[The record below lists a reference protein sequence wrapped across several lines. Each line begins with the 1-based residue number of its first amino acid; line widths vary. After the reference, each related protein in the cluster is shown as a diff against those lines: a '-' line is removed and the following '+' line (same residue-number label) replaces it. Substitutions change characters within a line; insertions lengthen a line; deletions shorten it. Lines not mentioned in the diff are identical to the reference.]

1 MTDYSD
7 LVDDA
12 FRVLE
17 GNSNGGTPYDQLIL
31 AIEEDAVTLFRITR
45 YRGDAVPLGVWLG
58 RNQRFVLAKGACVLD
73 LDKLRADM
81 KAGGTLAVLIDRIKA
96 GLSVDWDGS
105 NKKGRLTEDAQNARD
120 ELDAL
125 VDGRNRYVDD
135 QWSVWDESDWIA
147 DIASSAITAHTTDEE
162 IDAFLAEYRATAE
175 SDCVVLQGDARDWLI
190 EKRDDLKAD
199 LED

>member
-17 GNSNGGTPYDQLIL
+17 GNSNGSTPYDELIL
-31 AIEEDAVTLFRITR
+31 EIEEDAVTLSTMTR
-45 YRGDAVPLGVWLG
+45 YGGDGVTMDVWNG
-58 RNQRFVLAKGACVLD
+58 RTRQFFLAEGACVLD

-81 KAGGTLAVLIDRIKA
+81 KDGGKLAVLIDRIKA

-105 NKKGRLTEDAQNARD
+105 NMKGRLTEDARDASD
-120 ELDAL
+120 ELGSL

-147 DIASSAITAHTTDEE
+147 DLASSTITAHSTDEE